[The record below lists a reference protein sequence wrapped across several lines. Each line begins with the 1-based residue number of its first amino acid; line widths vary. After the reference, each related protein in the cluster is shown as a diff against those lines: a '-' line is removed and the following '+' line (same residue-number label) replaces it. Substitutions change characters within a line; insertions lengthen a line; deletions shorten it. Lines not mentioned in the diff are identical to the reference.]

1 MAKKSIID
9 PKCLKDEKP
18 KPKKKKVE
26 TPLEKRNKIPKFTEN
41 YEESLIRQLFE
52 EKENK
57 IKSIDLSSVREQEDK
72 LWVHH
77 KRNGAEWDVPIDEK
91 IEYFDPELSYEIT
104 GYRPI
109 TMEQGLDFD
118 PEPFR
123 ERAAKYESAGKYTEF
138 PQGTKPYIDFWKE
151 EYRRCQEGYSVGKY
165 RITGDHYFF
174 LNYYRM
180 QTVLEGATS
189 GTGREESFPGFL
201 SKQYEFFHYV
211 EMAEK
216 LHKDICILKARG
228 IGFSEIIASLSVR
241 PYTTNK
247 NYNVLLTCASD
258 GKLTPLKNKCWKQMD
273 WLNTNTQGGMRHVRQ
288 VANNNDLKRASKLTK
303 DGIELGWMSQVRTIV
318 ADSSDKIRGERVD
331 RLFFEECFGEGTKV
345 IMSDYSRKNIED
357 IVVGDYVLGVD
368 GLPKKVIKTCSGE
381 DDLYMVHQKKGIDYV
396 VNSKHKIYLELRK
409 KLREKKLMTAE
420 QILSLPNSY
429 QNVCYGLSTEGFG
442 GNNDFVLDP
451 YYFGVWLGD
460 GYSHNPNR
468 IIIGSDKDIEIKNY
482 IINYFNSIPGGY
494 IDVYKE
500 GNCEII
506 YKTGYANGKNPIIQD
521 YKRLNL
527 FENKHIPKEVLNSS
541 IEYKLKVLAGLIDT
555 DGYIKSPN
563 KKGKSFE
570 IEMSRKDLIYQISEL
585 ARTCGF
591 KTHLSERVRYDS
603 RFKKQTHSYIVTI
616 LGNICIIPVLLT
628 RKKVTELRE
637 SSVNSTGLKITA
649 IGRGTYYGFTL
660 DNGSEKD
667 HMFFLDDYTI
677 VHNCGSNPKLAD
689 SWIKSDALVSLGG
702 IHFGSRIAG
711 GTGGEDMALQ
721 GLSDIFNS
729 PEAFNV
735 LPFKNYDSSD
745 GEPELRAFFIP
756 AHKFAL
762 SSEYLDKRG
771 VTDHVRFK
779 KFYEEQRKKLKGD
792 KFLTECAEH
801 CFTPEEALSKTGENL
816 FDAELIAARMSQ
828 IMTKHNWTEPK
839 KMMLLWDK
847 TTDKQ
852 WSKINAYESPHG
864 NVLVVEPPLTTEDGS
879 AYKNLY
885 VAGIDSID
893 IGQDE
898 SASDTDVS
906 DFCIV
911 IKKRIRGMDDPKYV
925 AMYKERPRDI
935 RQAYETAHKLLVWY
949 NCNAMLEATKIGIQ
963 RFLEERKASDRLMK
977 RPEYA
982 VSSRAKKIATKKL
995 IGLTATESVIKHGLE
1010 LVGNFLNDY
1019 WYTIDFPDILQQ
1031 LLKYSYSQKRK
1042 FDIVA
1047 AMQIE
1052 CCLRP

>member
-123 ERAAKYESAGKYTEF
+123 ECAITFESTGKYTEF
-138 PQGTKPYIDFWKE
+138 PNGSVPNKKFWNREMDRLKN
-151 EYRRCQEGYSVGKY
+151 GLTIGKY
-165 RITGDHYFF
+165 RITGDHYYF

-180 QTVLEGATS
+180 QTVLENATA
-189 GTGREESFPGFL
+189 GTGREYNFPTFL
-201 SKQYEFFHYV
+201 SKQYEWFHYV

-216 LHKDICILKARG
+216 LGLNVGALKGRG
-228 IGFSEIIASLSVR
+228 TGWSEMTAAMSVR
-241 PYTTNK
+241 PYTSNPA
-247 NYNVLLTCASD
+247 YRVVLTAFDD
-258 GKLTPLKNKCWKQMD
+258 GKLQPLRDKCWYQLN
-273 WLNTNTQGGMRHVRQ
+273 WLNANAYGFRHIRQ
-288 VANNNDLKRASKLTK
+288 VVDNAYTKRASKRTK
-303 DGIELGWMSQVRTIV
+303 EGAEVGWMAEIHSII
-318 ADSSDKIRGERVD
+318 ADKPSKIRGDRTD
-331 RLFFEECFGEGTKV
+331 RLVYEEAGSNTVLSKSWIQGDSLVELGGKHFGTK
-345 IMSDYSRKNIED
+345 I
-357 IVVGDYVLGVD
+357 
-368 GLPKKVIKTCSGE
+368 
-381 DDLYMVHQKKGIDYV
+381 
-396 VNSKHKIYLELRK
+396 
-409 KLREKKLMTAE
+409 
-420 QILSLPNSY
+420 
-429 QNVCYGLSTEGFG
+429 
-442 GNNDFVLDP
+442 
-451 YYFGVWLGD
+451 
-460 GYSHNPNR
+460 
-468 IIIGSDKDIEIKNY
+468 
-482 IINYFNSIPGGY
+482 
-494 IDVYKE
+494 
-500 GNCEII
+500 
-506 YKTGYANGKNPIIQD
+506 
-521 YKRLNL
+521 
-527 FENKHIPKEVLNSS
+527 
-541 IEYKLKVLAGLIDT
+541 
-555 DGYIKSPN
+555 
-563 KKGKSFE
+563 
-570 IEMSRKDLIYQISEL
+570 
-585 ARTCGF
+585 
-591 KTHLSERVRYDS
+591 
-603 RFKKQTHSYIVTI
+603 
-616 LGNICIIPVLLT
+616 
-628 RKKVTELRE
+628 
-637 SSVNSTGLKITA
+637 
-649 IGRGTYYGFTL
+649 
-660 DNGSEKD
+660 
-667 HMFFLDDYTI
+667 FL
-677 VHNCGSNPKLAD
+677 
-689 SWIKSDALVSLGG
+689 
-702 IHFGSRIAG
+702 
-711 GTGGEDMALQ
+711 GTGGDDTALE
-721 GLSDIFNS
+721 GLATMFKN
-729 PEAFNV
+729 PRGAKV
-735 LPFKNYDSSD
+735 LPYKNYDTTEGD
-745 GEPELRAFFIP
+745 PEITCFFCP
-756 AHKFAL
+756 SHKFAL
-762 SSEYLDKRG
+762 VSEYLDNRG
-771 VTDHVRFK
+771 VTDWVRFK
-779 KFYEEQRKKLKGD
+779 KHYEEYRKTLHGQD
-792 KFLTECAEH
+792 YLDECAEH

-925 AMYKERPRDI
+925 AIYKERPRDI

-1047 AMQIE
+1047 ALQMAEAGDEELFGLNPAKVIDQSAVWVDFGYFRDKNGHIQHGAIPSNNKYE
-1052 CCLRP
+1052 TRWKT